1 MIIRFVR
8 SALSPNR
15 IRSVPAPYQ
24 LRSISVS
31 IEYGVGTEIL
41 RSRHGVGTELIWINY
56 REDMESIPLY
66 IPLYIPQSKVFRI
79 LSLEIFIIELYLTH
93 ILFDIS

>member
-8 SALSPNR
+8 SALSRNR
-15 IRSVPAPYQ
+15 IRSVSAPYQ

-31 IEYGVGTEIL
+31 IEYGAGTEIL
-41 RSRHGVGTELIWINY
+41 RSRYGVGTELVWTNY
-56 REDMESIPLY
+56 REDIES

>member
-15 IRSVPAPYQ
+15 IRSVSAPYQ

-31 IEYGVGTEIL
+31 IEYGAGTEIL

-56 REDMESIPLY
+56 REDMES